1 MNIRFTPIS
10 VAITLGV
17 AATLAY
23 ASGRLVMRPTPPTAV
38 AEATAIA
45 PVLSPRAPLA
55 SQPLAGGSRTGAS
68 AKKSK
73 GPTADEVGDVDSYG
87 RDVRWLGLASAF
99 VYVSPYC
106 ADIWADDPT
115 ANCQPITDI
124 SATTSFAFNDIAHI
138 SLPAGATKS
147 LLCYWFSPRVVA
159 RFENPGVAAAVG
171 RYTYSPTLTVENP
184 VLSTPGLIDPTTGA
198 PFGGQLLTGMSASEN
213 VQMVVHPGLPFTQ
226 SLRDSAVCQAGL
238 ISKLQLTQTYGLT
251 ASQADDFFDNP
262 TTVRLNVSGSSRLI
276 SDMYYTFGLRLVG
289 D

>member
-10 VAITLGV
+10 VAITLAV

-23 ASGRLVMRPTPPTAV
+23 ASGRLVTRTAPATSA
-38 AEATAIA
+38 AEATATA
-45 PVLSPRAPLA
+45 PAASSRSSAATYPLTGGARA
-55 SQPLAGGSRTGAS
+55 GAS

-99 VYVSPYC
+99 VSVSQYC
-106 ADIWADDPT
+106 ADIWVDDPA
-115 ANCQPITDI
+115 ANCQPITDV
-124 SATTSFAFNDIAHI
+124 SATTSFTFNDIAHI
-138 SLPAGATKS
+138 SLPAGATNS

-171 RYTYSPTLTVENP
+171 RYTYNPTLTVENP
-184 VLSTPGLIDPTTGA
+184 VLSNPGLIDQTTGA
-198 PFGGQLLTGMSASEN
+198 PFGGQLLTAMSASEN
-213 VQMVVHPGLPFTQ
+213 VQMVVQPGLPFTQ

-238 ISKLQLTQTYGLT
+238 ISKTQLIQTYGLT

-262 TTVRLNVSGSSRLI
+262 TTVRLNVTGSSRLV
-276 SDMYYTFGLRLVG
+276 SDLFYTFGLRIVG